1 MLSRERRLF
10 FLRWL
15 RNPMQMGS
23 VVPSSKGL
31 ARAMA
36 AQIAALNNEEYVV
49 ELGPGSGVV
58 TRALLEA
65 GVPQRRLL
73 IIERDHAFIAPL
85 KNEFPEA
92 LILEEDATNL
102 EEILS
107 THNIQQVAAVVSS
120 LPLLS
125 LPATVGEAI
134 IHAVFKVL
142 KKDGTYVQF
151 TYGLASPVSAQHQQA
166 IGISGRI
173 VKRIWRNFPP
183 ARVWRYTANAAA

>member
-15 RNPMQMGS
+15 RNPRQMGS

-36 AQIAALNNEEYVV
+36 AQLSALGPDEYVV

-58 TRALLEA
+58 TRALCEA
-65 GVPQRRLL
+65 GIPQNRLVV
-73 IIERDHAFIAPL
+73 IERDEAFIAPL
-85 KNEFPEA
+85 KKEFPEA
-92 LILEEDATNL
+92 IILGEDASNL
-102 EEILS
+102 VEILKQ
-107 THNIQQVAAVVSS
+107 HNVKVVTAVVSS

-125 LPATVGEAI
+125 LPGKVCEAI
-134 IHAVFKVL
+134 IHASFRAL
-142 KKDGTYVQF
+142 KRDGVYIQF
-151 TYGLASPVSAQHQQA
+151 TYGLSSPVPQAHQDA
-166 IGISGRI
+166 VGIRGQI

-183 ARVWRYTANAAA
+183 ARVWRYTALAA